1 VAAEERDWPVTDG
14 VLELGN
20 LEVERGG
27 VITNARLVWQS
38 HGTLND
44 TRDNVIVYPCSYT
57 ANHEELAWL
66 IGQDGVLDPT
76 RWFIVIPDMFS
87 NGLSTSAADT
97 PDYPA
102 VVTMADNVRAQ
113 HRLLTEHFGV
123 TKVAASYGFSMGAGQ
138 AYHWAALYPD
148 LVERAIVVCG
158 SARTAIHNKV
168 FLSGL
173 LRTLEAAPEYQG
185 NGTFSA
191 EPVAAV
197 RAFAH
202 IYAGWGLSQDFYRER
217 LYETALGAP
226 DLGAFLKNDWEDS
239 FAQHRAA
246 NLYAQA
252 ITWQEADISSNDLY
266 HGDLAAALA
275 AIEAKVLL
283 VPGTTDLYFRV
294 ADNEAEL
301 THLRYGALAP
311 IPSIWGHRAG
321 SPEGIPADLEFLTSH
336 VRAWLDQ

>member
-27 VITNARLVWQS
+27 VITDARLVWQA

-44 TRDNVIVYPCSYT
+44 ARDNVIVYPCSYT
-57 ANHEELAWL
+57 ANHTELPWL
-66 IGQDGVLDPT
+66 IGPDKVLDPT

-87 NGLSTSAADT
+87 NGYSTSAADT
-97 PDYPA
+97 PGYPA

-113 HRLLTEHFGV
+113 HRLLTEHLGV
-123 TKVAASYGFSMGAGQ
+123 AKVAASYGFSMGAGQ
-138 AYHWAALYPD
+138 AYHWPALYPD

-158 SARTAIHNKV
+158 SARTSIHNKV

-191 EPVAAV
+191 EPAAAL

-217 LYETALGAP
+217 LFETALGEP
-226 DLGAFLKNDWEDS
+226 DLDAFLKHDWEDS

-252 ITWQEADISSNDLY
+252 VTWSEADISANDLY
-266 HGDLAAALA
+266 HGDLAAALS
-275 AIEAKVLL
+275 AIKAKVLL
-283 VPGTTDLYFRV
+283 MPGTTDLYFRV
-294 ADNEAEL
+294 ADNEADL
-301 THLRYGALAP
+301 PHLRHGTLAP

-321 SPEGIPADLEFLTSH
+321 WPDGIPADLEFMTSH